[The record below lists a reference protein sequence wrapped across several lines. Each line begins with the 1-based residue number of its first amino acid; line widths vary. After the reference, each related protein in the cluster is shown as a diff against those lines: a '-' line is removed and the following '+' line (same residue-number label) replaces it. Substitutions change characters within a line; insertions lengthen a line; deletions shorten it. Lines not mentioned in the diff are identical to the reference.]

1 MIRRPI
7 NGFEADKLTRRT
19 RLYAMD
25 RFVVIFIF
33 KSSGVVESKLVGVHI
48 DILYCFFVAR
58 IFFCCQV
65 FNLVVRFSILL
76 PCFFNFVA
84 RYAGRKGEWNVRLA

>member
-25 RFVVIFIF
+25 RFLVIFIF

-58 IFFCCQV
+58 IFF
-65 FNLVVRFSILL
+65 
-76 PCFFNFVA
+76 VA

>member
-25 RFVVIFIF
+25 RFLVIFIF

-48 DILYCFFVAR
+48 V
-58 IFFCCQV
+58 FFC
-65 FNLVVRFSILL
+65 
-76 PCFFNFVA
+76 
-84 RYAGRKGEWNVRLA
+84 

>member
-25 RFVVIFIF
+25 RFLVIF
-33 KSSGVVESKLVGVHI
+33 KSSGVVESKLVGAHI

-58 IFFCCQV
+58 IFFGCQV

-76 PCFFNFVA
+76 PCFFIFLP
-84 RYAGRKGEWNVRLA
+84 GTLGERVSGM